1 MTDDLDQL
9 LGRLSRRAAHPGL
22 DALSQAVLD
31 RVAATPAPRRDTF
44 LLTSAIAAMVA
55 VGIGFA
61 GAAVEPAHAERT
73 GLDAGMALAPS
84 TLLGGG

>member
-9 LGRLSRRAAHPGL
+9 LGRLSARAPHPGL
-22 DALSQAVLD
+22 DAVSAAVLD
-31 RVAATPAPRRDTF
+31 RVRVPAKPRRDAF
-44 LLTSAIAAMVA
+44 LLSSALAAIIA

-61 GAAVEPAHAERT
+61 DGLAQPAHAEAA
-73 GLDAGMALAPS
+73 GLDAGLALAPS